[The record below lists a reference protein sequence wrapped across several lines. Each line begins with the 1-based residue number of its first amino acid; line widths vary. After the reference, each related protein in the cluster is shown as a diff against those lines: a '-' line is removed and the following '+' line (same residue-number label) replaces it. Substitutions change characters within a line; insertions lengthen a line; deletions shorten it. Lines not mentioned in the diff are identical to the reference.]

1 MMPFSLYIKEY
12 LSYDQKYYTF
22 SYHFLSLY
30 YSSLNLKYLKLTKMD
45 ITRFCNETLQSNY
58 ILVLA
63 QCNFSV
69 DTLCIMH
76 STVCCIQCCTSKYV
90 IYMYGQYSIS
100 LRRHT
105 VHVQS
110 VLIVIFMKHLIFLKL
125 FWIAHV

>member
-1 MMPFSLYIKEY
+1 MMPFSLCIKEY

-22 SYHFLSLY
+22 SYHFLYLY
-30 YSSLNLKYLKLTKMD
+30 FSSLNLKYLKLTKMD
-45 ITRFCNETLQSNY
+45 MTRFAMKLFNPFY

-76 STVCCIQCCTSKYV
+76 STVYCIQSCTSKYV

-110 VLIVIFMKHLIFLKL
+110 VLIVIFMKH
-125 FWIAHV
+125 